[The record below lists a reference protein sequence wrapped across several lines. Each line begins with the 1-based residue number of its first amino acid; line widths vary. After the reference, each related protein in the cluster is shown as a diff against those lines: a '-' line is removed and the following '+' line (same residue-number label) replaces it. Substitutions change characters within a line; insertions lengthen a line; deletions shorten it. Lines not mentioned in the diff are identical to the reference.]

1 MLEVGNIIRCI
12 SGRKIG
18 ERLLVEDIVIKESK
32 KYYQCS
38 IICTGL
44 FDTVSSVSNK
54 VEVSDVDF
62 REFCI
67 VEER

>member
-1 MLEVGNIIRCI
+1 MPEVYDIIRCV

-18 ERLLVEDIVIKESK
+18 ERLLVEDIVIKERK

-38 IICTGL
+38 IVCLGL
-44 FDTVSSVSNK
+44 FDTMSSLGDK
-54 VEVSDVDF
+54 VEVSDADF